1 MKKNQTYF
9 LKDIIEDV
17 KSEWLDKYFCLY
29 GKDKG
34 ERDFQASNLFADYR
48 QVWMIGMFILDK

>member
-1 MKKNQTYF
+1 M
-9 LKDIIEDV
+9 
-17 KSEWLDKYFCLY
+17 SEELDDYFCLY

-34 ERDFQASNLFADYR
+34 EQNFQASDLFANYR

>member
-1 MKKNQTYF
+1 M
-9 LKDIIEDV
+9 
-17 KSEWLDKYFCLY
+17 SEELDDYFCLY

-34 ERDFQASNLFADYR
+34 EQNFQASDLFADYR